1 MSFVSKPKTK
11 RAGLVLTIIGSAML
25 PAGVYIS
32 LFPLLLAIDNTAK
45 SGNIWASGVIFFL
58 LFSVLIGA
66 AIAIPGLVQ
75 MILGLTFSLRKNI
88 ATGVADEISRVL
100 VLREKTMSLG
110 ITAASFLVTSSM
122 FAKITEARILVHL
135 DGGLLLPSLLLI
147 ALVAIGF
154 AVYFAISSK
163 DDMLMLATTIGAL
176 ALLIVIFLQA
186 QIAYNAIF

>member
-1 MSFVSKPKTK
+1 MSFVNKPKTK

-110 ITAASFLVTSSM
+110 ITAASVLVTSSM
-122 FAKITEARILVHL
+122 FARITEARILVHL

-176 ALLIVIFLQA
+176 ALLIVIFMQA

>member
-1 MSFVSKPKTK
+1 
-11 RAGLVLTIIGSAML
+11 ML

-110 ITAASFLVTSSM
+110 ITAASVLVTSSM
-122 FAKITEARILVHL
+122 FARITEARILVHL

-176 ALLIVIFLQA
+176 ALLIVIFMQA